1 MQCEPST
8 CAAVGERHGHDVAG
22 AGHGLHPR
30 AREHVHAAAGEHLLE
45 DLGRVGVLAGQHPV
59 AAGDQG
65 DRDAEGEVAGRELG
79 AGHAGADDDQLGRH
93 LVEVVDLFPGQDPLA
108 VRLRGGQGARRGA
121 GGDQDGVRLE
131 RLVAGHHPCGRR
143 RGGRAPWTT
152 RTPSFS
158 SRARCRRSGLRERLD
173 PRVDP
178 GQVDPDPVLP
188 DHHAE
193 LVGAGDVGHQLRGGD
208 QGLAGDAVGEDRG
221 AAQPVGVHDGDLG
234 AELGRDQRG
243 LVAARAAADDDDVV
257 GHERA
262 TARG

>member
-1 MQCEPST
+1 MRALDLAP
-8 CAAVGERHGHDVAG
+8 VGERHGHHVTG
-22 AGHGLHPR
+22 AGHGLHPG
-30 AREHVHAAAGEHLLE
+30 AREHVHPAAGEHLLE
-45 DLGRVGVLAGQHPV
+45 DLGGVGVLAGQHPV

-79 AGHAGADDDQLGRH
+79 AGDAGADHDQLGRH

-131 RLVAGHHPCGRR
+131 RLVAGHHPCG
-143 RGGRAPWTT
+143 AVEPA
-152 RTPSFS
+152 
-158 SRARCRRSGLRERLD
+158 ARLHDPDALLLQPLRDVVALRVRQRLD
-173 PRVDP
+173 PPVDP

-193 LVGAGDVGHQLRGGD
+193 LVGAGDVGHQLRGRD

-221 AAQPVGVHDGDLG
+221 AAQPVAVHDGDLG
-234 AELGRDQRG
+234 AELRRDQRS
-243 LVAARAAADDDDVV
+243 LVAARSAADDNDVV
-257 GHERA
+257 RHERA
-262 TARG
+262 IARG